1 MQLNHCKVRGI
12 PNRTRATRPLT
23 LLILT
28 CLLVFTSGS
37 VPAQSTDEELA
48 VIVLTGQNR
57 DRTVAGALNVECGY
71 DTEPHSAPFGNWGV
85 ASNYGD
91 ISDTDQ
97 FRGWKYEEGPRT
109 KLHWNSCTTRKSE
122 YQAPNC
128 SYYNANNC
136 TTQASSA
143 TVTHGVMAFRTSST
157 PCPTPG
163 TVGNEVGTG
172 CRVFEGVRIAQIS
185 NHMTL
190 YELDGWHKIGLG
202 NRSVDGH
209 DLVETLYFP
218 ETVLTLRGCTHD
230 ECPEQ
235 TSGWVTMTSSSSSTV
250 RVEAELWV
258 KAKATLHGFCD
269 WDSGE

>member
-1 MQLNHCKVRGI
+1 MNNSHV
-12 PNRTRATRPLT
+12 T

-28 CLLVFTSGS
+28 FSLILTPGS
-37 VPAQSTDEELA
+37 LPAQSTDEESA
-48 VIVLTGQNR
+48 VIILTGQNR
-57 DRTVAGALNVECGY
+57 SRTLAGALNVECGY

-85 ASNYGD
+85 ASNYGE

-97 FRGWKYEEGPRT
+97 FRGWKYEGGPRT

-128 SYYNANNC
+128 SYYNANSC

-143 TVTHGVMAFRTSST
+143 TVTHGVMAYRTSST
-157 PCPTPG
+157 PCPSPG
-163 TVGNEVGTG
+163 TVGNERGRG
-172 CRVFEGVRIAQIS
+172 CRVFEGVRVSQTS

-190 YELDGWHKIGLG
+190 YELDGWFGG
-202 NRSVDGH
+202 PSGDGH

-218 ETVLTLRGCTHD
+218 GTSLTLTGCTHD
-230 ECPEQ
+230 GCPER
-235 TSGWVTMTSSSSSTV
+235 TTGWFDMTSSTSATILV
-250 RVEAELWV
+250 DADLRM

-269 WDSGE
+269 WDAGE